1 MKQRVDMPD
10 KLIDLF
16 IRFTHQ
22 NKGIFPKRRR
32 NTFQMLKDGEI
43 EALQSIFQ
51 DVFTGEK

>member
-1 MKQRVDMPD
+1 MKQRLDMPD

-32 NTFQMLKDGEI
+32 NTFQMLRDDEI
-43 EALQSIFQ
+43 VALQSIFQ
-51 DVFTGEK
+51 DVFTVEK